1 MKIIN
6 KENGESF
13 ETGIKT
19 PFFGIDGK
27 QLVTGDIVK
36 LGIRSLNS
44 DDLELYKYDYK
55 DTYLVSICDGEPTV
69 YGVSYYDRYFTYPFE
84 TNNKRLNLLQLLKDN
99 EIVYY
104 LDTIG
109 NIENLGI
116 KSVDYNSWF
125 YIGEDSN

>member
-36 LGIRSLNS
+36 LGIRILSPNL
-44 DDLELYKYDYK
+44 DLDQYDFK
-55 DTYLVSICDGEPTV
+55 TFLVSICDGEPTV
-69 YGVSYYDRYFTYPFE
+69 YGASHYDLYFKHPFE

-109 NIENLGI
+109 NIENLGFN
-116 KSVDYNSWF
+116 SVDYNSWF
-125 YIGEDSN
+125 YIDEGVSD